1 MPYDPTEND
10 RLMAKQKPQQEKR
23 RLRRRRL
30 LLRGGQALMVAG
42 ALVGVSHWL
51 AHLGTFGDQP
61 PGWVDLAI
69 GYPTAAVLLIG
80 GAVAAGQK

>member
-10 RLMAKQKPQQEKR
+10 RRMSQNKQQQKQQQN
-23 RLRRRRL
+23 RRRRL

-42 ALVGVSHWL
+42 VLIGASHWL
-51 AHLGTFGDQP
+51 AHVGTFGAQP
-61 PGWVDLAI
+61 PGWADLAI

-80 GAVAAGQK
+80 GAVTAGQK